1 MELELWQWLL
11 LAGVG
16 VLSGFLN
23 VIAGGGS
30 LLALPILIFMGLP
43 GNVANGTNRVAIV
56 AQNASAVVGFF
67 KNGYSDVRIMLT
79 LSLCAVPGAALGA
92 YLGTQVS
99 GEVFNKILGGLM
111 ILLLILM
118 SRKQTDTVI
127 TTNSRKLFWGHI
139 LMVGVG
145 FYGGFI
151 QAGVGFFL
159 MAVLYR
165 VVGLDLIRVN
175 AYKVFIVGI
184 YTIVALAIFA
194 SKGQVLWLTGA
205 ILAVGTSIGGWVGV
219 HFTIKRGEGLIR
231 IILTVVLVVI
241 AIRLIL

>member
-1 MELELWQWLL
+1 
-11 LAGVG
+11 
-16 VLSGFLN
+16 
-23 VIAGGGS
+23 
-30 LLALPILIFMGLP
+30 
-43 GNVANGTNRVAIV
+43 
-56 AQNASAVVGFF
+56 
-67 KNGYSDVRIMLT
+67 
-79 LSLCAVPGAALGA
+79 
-92 YLGTQVS
+92 
-99 GEVFNKILGGLM
+99 
-111 ILLLILM
+111 
-118 SRKQTDTVI
+118 
-127 TTNSRKLFWGHI
+127 
-139 LMVGVG
+139 
-145 FYGGFI
+145 
-151 QAGVGFFL
+151 

-194 SKGQVLWLTGA
+194 SNGQVLCLTGA